1 MIRVF
6 NTADAVFIDGYRSA
20 LIAGTL
26 VATANGDTIAI
37 TTVNSTEA
45 LAAGPFTIF
54 GREDGSSF
62 PDAPT
67 CLAYLKATCGQVL
80 QRVPTVS
87 GVAGEAIAT
96 GMPVARSRADGT
108 LRLARGDTYAL
119 AFLAGIASADT
130 AAGFRRRGEAV
141 RSSLSLPDWTAIAGA
156 PLLAQGQRYFLAPDR
171 RPPRRA
177 RADTGHRPLRRR
189 RRLRVDL
196 PTTLAFQPTD
206 PILL

>member
-26 VATANGDTIAI
+26 VAIANGDTIAI

-130 AAGFRRRGEAV
+130 AAGFSLEAV

-156 PLLAQGQRYFLAPDR
+156 PLLAQGQRYFLAPAGGLLAA
-171 RPPRRA
+171 PVLTPGIGLCVA
-177 RADTGHRPLRRR
+177 AVGYASSPI
-189 RRLRVDL
+189 
-196 PTTLAFQPTD
+196 TLAFQPTD